1 MDIAKLPRTDQIET
15 LLSGPMDSPVVML
28 NLLRFNERAEDDE
41 GGTGQEAY
49 GRYAGK
55 MQQIVEGAGGRF
67 LFVGSVDSQVIGDSD
82 VDWDVVALV
91 EYPNR
96 QAFLEIA
103 SSQEVAE
110 IGTSRSAGLAGQWL
124 IACTEGTEAIMP

>member
-1 MDIAKLPRTDQIET
+1 MEISKLPRNDQIET
-15 LLSGPMDSPVVML
+15 LLNGPMDTPVVML
-28 NLLRFNERAEDDE
+28 NLLKFNERAEGDE
-41 GGTGQEAY
+41 EGTGQEAY
-49 GRYAGK
+49 GRYAEK

-67 LFVGSVDSQVIGDSD
+67 LFAGSTDSQVIGDSD

-91 EYPNR
+91 EYPSR

-103 SSQEVAE
+103 SSEQVAE

-124 IACTEGTEAIMP
+124 IACTEDLQAVMP